1 MKSKSTH
8 WHKDILKRDKIFSS
22 SYPYSPRI
30 EVVVNKSW
38 NQYCEHKHF
47 FYSRTDKVRRFRLS
61 FEYVINL
68 LIWQLIYIYSSM
80 MLCIHEMDSKLPNT
94 VFRWSIYIFSF
105 KKKTSKTRS
114 MLSRFCSSKLLDGGT
129 LTISMFCQTRTV
141 HFFLFIV
148 NQWGLQRLHAI
159 TVNSSAESTSTQ
171 MHSRE

>member
-94 VFRWSIYIFSF
+94 VFRWSIYIFSL
-105 KKKTSKTRS
+105 KTKHRRHVQCFQDFVQVNYL
-114 MLSRFCSSKLLDGGT
+114 MVELSLFQCSVKHVLY
-129 LTISMFCQTRTV
+129 I
-141 HFFLFIV
+141 FF
-148 NQWGLQRLHAI
+148 
-159 TVNSSAESTSTQ
+159 SSSWTNEGYNVFMQ
-171 MHSRE
+171 